1 VRILV
6 LHNRYQQAGGEDS
19 AVAEEIAMLKRHEH
33 AVDYLGFDNESIRG
47 VKGQALAAARAF
59 YSFRSARAVAARIDA
74 FRPDIVH
81 VHNFLATMSPSV
93 FFVAQ
98 QKHVP
103 IVLTLHNYR
112 LLCSN
117 ALLFR
122 DGHPCEECVTR
133 HSFLP
138 GVRHACYRSSRLGSA
153 VVGGSIALHSI
164 LGTWRNRVDRYI
176 ALSEFE
182 AAKIAGSRIPS
193 DRIRVKP
200 NFVSSSLEGTGGGG
214 FALFA
219 GRLSPEKGLQT
230 LIEAD
235 AENLLPMPVHI
246 AGDGPMRAALQHAS
260 SRKESRLHLLG
271 VKPRGELQ
279 ALMRKATVLVVPSI
293 WHETF
298 GMVCVEAFAA
308 GLPILAS
315 SIGGLPEI
323 VEDGVNGHLFPPGD
337 ATALAGALGLFE
349 DGSDEMQNMR
359 RAARRKF
366 ETHYS
371 EERNYRMQMQIY
383 EELVHRG

>member
-1 VRILV
+1 
-6 LHNRYQQAGGEDS
+6 
-19 AVAEEIAMLKRHEH
+19 
-33 AVDYLGFDNESIRG
+33 
-47 VKGQALAAARAF
+47 
-59 YSFRSARAVAARIDA
+59 
-74 FRPDIVH
+74 
-81 VHNFLATMSPSV
+81 
-93 FFVAQ
+93 
-98 QKHVP
+98 
-103 IVLTLHNYR
+103 
-112 LLCSN
+112 
-117 ALLFR
+117 
-122 DGHPCEECVTR
+122 
-133 HSFLP
+133 
-138 GVRHACYRSSRLGSA
+138 
-153 VVGGSIALHSI
+153 
-164 LGTWRNRVDRYI
+164 
-176 ALSEFE
+176 
-182 AAKIAGSRIPS
+182 
-193 DRIRVKP
+193 VKP

-246 AGDGPMRAALQHAS
+246 AGDGPMREVLQRAS

-271 VKPRGELQ
+271 IKPRGELQ

-298 GMVCVEAFAA
+298 GMVCAEAFAA

-323 VEDGVNGHLFPPGD
+323 VEDGVTGHLFPPGD

-359 RAARRKF
+359 RAARQKF

-371 EERNYRMQMQIY
+371 EECNYRMQMQIY